1 MYKRGVWILVVILV
15 GCAVACWGE
24 SNETA
29 ASLEEQ
35 VATLEEKLEGAKTIS
50 IEPFLGTW
58 EGQREDGTTVTLS
71 VSAYDEAHAKIRI
84 DIYNADGELY
94 ATSPGIAQALPLGHM
109 FILLAETD
117 YSMVWVLGLQ
127 DNGTLRDTGMVEWD
141 AGALAYAHDPEGT
154 VVLYKA
160 DSAG

>member
-1 MYKRGVWILVVILV
+1 MFKRGACILTAILV

-24 SNETA
+24 SGETA
-29 ASLEEQ
+29 VSLEEQ
-35 VATLEEKLEGAKTIS
+35 VVALEKKLEAAGSIS

-58 EGQREDGTTVTLS
+58 EGQRADGSTVTLL
-71 VSAYDEAHAKIRI
+71 VSAYDEAHADIRI
-84 DIYNADGELY
+84 DIYDVDGELY

-127 DNGTLRDTGMVEWD
+127 DDGSLRDTGMVEWD

-154 VVLYKA
+154 VVLNRTEAA
-160 DSAG
+160 D